1 MIAGK
6 RCSRHGIIRSC
17 APGEKKLLLTDEPTV
32 GFQWKGVGA
41 TTGRAG
47 DRREG
52 RRLRW
57 TSGTLLVIRACPVSR
72 TRPLTF
78 ERLHGLMVKL
88 TKVRYT
94 ALVWILPLPLPG
106 WVILSEVFDLSV
118 SQLPCLQV
126 VDARN
131 TTYYIWWQWVQ
142 GVQPHKAIGALPGPR
157 YAVEIIK
164 SFCKILADFWTSS

>member
-17 APGEKKLLLTDEPTV
+17 APGKTKLMLTDETTA
-32 GFQWKGVGA
+32 GFQEKGVGA
-41 TTGRAG
+41 AAGRAG
-47 DRREG
+47 DSREE

-57 TSGTLLVIRACPVSR
+57 TSLTLLVIRACPVSR

-88 TKVRYT
+88 TKARYT
-94 ALVWILPLPLPG
+94 ALAWILPLPLLG

-118 SQLPCLQV
+118 SRLPCLQV
-126 VDARN
+126 VDTRN
-131 TTYYIWWQWVQ
+131 TTYRIWWQWVQ
-142 GVQPHKAIGALPGPR
+142 GVQPHKAIGALPGPQ
-157 YAVEIIK
+157 YVVEMVK
-164 SFCKILADFWTSS
+164 SFCKILADFRTSS

>member
-88 TKVRYT
+88 TNVRYT